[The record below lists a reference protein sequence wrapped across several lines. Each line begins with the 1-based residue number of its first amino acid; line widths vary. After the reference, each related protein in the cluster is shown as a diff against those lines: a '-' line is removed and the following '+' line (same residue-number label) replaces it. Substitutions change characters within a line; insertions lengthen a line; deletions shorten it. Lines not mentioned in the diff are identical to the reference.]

1 MLHKDAHILT
11 GERRPGSTW
20 DWKGTECLLYIRS
33 CIVCLMH
40 PTSFSSQNI
49 SVTQEQLLSPFYRCG
64 NWGSG
69 RWGYVPKQGNWDL
82 NLSSLTPEPEF
93 RGTVLYCVINTKG
106 RRLNCRSPHTHR
118 GAGGPGRLG
127 AGDVTLCR
135 ELPSWMSY
143 LQKLIWQQV
152 GAKRTGFLEPQAMNF
167 GQPRRD
173 FLWTLKTNPNDLNA
187 QGYKG
192 LID

>member
-106 RRLNCRSPHTHR
+106 RRLNCRSPHTH
-118 GAGGPGRLG
+118 
-127 AGDVTLCR
+127 
-135 ELPSWMSY
+135 
-143 LQKLIWQQV
+143 
-152 GAKRTGFLEPQAMNF
+152 TGERA
-167 GQPRRD
+167 
-173 FLWTLKTNPNDLNA
+173 A
-187 QGYKG
+187 QGDWEQGMWPCAESCPPEWATFRSWYGNKWAQKE
-192 LID
+192 LAF